1 MTPKYYYDLNT
12 YFRDLFGQRVHK
24 ITVDAG
30 FNCPNR
36 DGTISTGGC
45 IYCNDRGS
53 GTGAYARGISVR
65 EQLEV
70 GKIKVARRF
79 KAKKFMAYFQS
90 YSNTYAP
97 VDVLKKIY
105 DEALSVPDVVGL
117 TIGTRPDCVN
127 EPILDLLSYYART
140 HLIWL
145 EYGLQSCH
153 DDTLNS
159 INRGHDF
166 KCFESALNITS
177 NRNIKIGVHVILGL
191 PGEDRDKILATAKVV
206 SHLGL
211 DGIKLH
217 LLYIVKGTRLHDLY
231 INRKYRCL
239 KQMEYVALACDFLE
253 RLPPKMVI
261 HRLTGD
267 PHPHE
272 LIAPGWAMDKYGTLE
287 LIQKQLRL
295 RHSFQGKYYK

>member
-1 MTPKYYYDLNT
+1 MTLKYYYDLNS

-70 GKIKVARRF
+70 GKIKVAKRF

-90 YSNTYAP
+90 YSNTYAS
-97 VDVLKKIY
+97 VEALKKIY

-153 DDTLNS
+153 DDTLNI

-166 KCFESALNITS
+166 KCFKSAVDITS

-191 PGEDRDKILATAKVV
+191 PGEDRDKMLATAKVF
-206 SHLGL
+206 SHLRL
-211 DGIKLH
+211 DGIKMH

-231 INRKYRCL
+231 TKRKYRCL
-239 KQMEYVALACDFLE
+239 KQMEYVALVCDFLE

-272 LIAPGWAMDKYGTLE
+272 LIAPSWAMDKYGTLA
-287 LIQKQLRL
+287 LIQKELRL
-295 RHSFQGKYYK
+295 RNSFQGKYYV